1 MIKDHVFIN
10 IAAVFFA
17 FIRVNALL
25 SFLPVFGDQTVP
37 LKFRIGLSSVLAVF
51 VIGDLKYSSP
61 LVDSLDIFEII
72 DFVLSEIIV
81 GICIG
86 FVSKICLDTVI
97 VAASLVATQMG
108 FGADKLFIPDFSGEL
123 DSFTAFHRMLIH
135 MLFLSLNL
143 HFGIVIAIKKSFDII
158 PLFNV
163 KLSKELVLYL
173 INQSGDIFLTSM
185 QLAAPILIAILI
197 STAALGI
204 LSRSVPQLN
213 IFAISYAINFLLGMV
228 IYIATLTM
236 FPDWVSGKFEEN
248 IQSIYRLM
256 IFLKR

>member
-1 MIKDHVFIN
+1 
-10 IAAVFFA
+10 
-17 FIRVNALL
+17 
-25 SFLPVFGDQTVP
+25 
-37 LKFRIGLSSVLAVF
+37 
-51 VIGDLKYSSP
+51 
-61 LVDSLDIFEII
+61 
-72 DFVLSEIIV
+72 
-81 GICIG
+81 
-86 FVSKICLDTVI
+86 
-97 VAASLVATQMG
+97 
-108 FGADKLFIPDFSGEL
+108 
-123 DSFTAFHRMLIH
+123 